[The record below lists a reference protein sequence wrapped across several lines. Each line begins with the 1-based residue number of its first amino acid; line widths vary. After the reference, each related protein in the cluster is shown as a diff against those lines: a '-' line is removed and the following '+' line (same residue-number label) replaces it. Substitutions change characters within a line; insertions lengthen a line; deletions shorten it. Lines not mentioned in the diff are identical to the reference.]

1 MLWILLFWSI
11 ASFSAIS
18 SQGDETRPKEP
29 LLRLLPLESDLK
41 GWKLDGEPQTAE
53 GIGLFELINGGAEE
67 YVKEGF
73 RRAVMATYRNTE
85 GKLINLDIYEMLSPE
100 SARSIHRKKAGD
112 KGTKV
117 PVGEEAAMEEYYLNF
132 QKGLSRSRYPDMTPK
147 KRPWNGFSTWVV
159 WSLKG
164 SAFQPARCKPL
175 SISQRRVEVRKSR
188 LSFLRIRTML
198 LSWTSTVPS

>member
-1 MLWILLFWSI
+1 MESRLPNKKRFISWVMFWILLFWSI

-132 QKGLSRSRYPDMTPK
+132 QKG
-147 KRPWNGFSTWVV
+147 
-159 WSLKG
+159 
-164 SAFQPARCKPL
+164 AFQVTLSGYDTQKETLEWLLHMGRLVAERIGVPASALQTPFDL
-175 SISQRRVEVRKSR
+175 SEKG
-188 LSFLRIRTML
+188 
-198 LSWTSTVPS
+198 